1 MTRCL
6 GHVVFMAKIVAPSF
20 GRRGGGIAVFVIV

>member
-6 GHVVFMAKIVAPSF
+6 GDLVFMAKIVARSF
-20 GRRGGGIAVFVIV
+20 RRAGGFAVFVIV